1 MKKKLH
7 GSDFKTSSYIR
18 MLSGNLKAF
27 VVILL
32 LCAISVKTL
41 GQSVVIWSED
51 FEEAGNDTYTS
62 NQATIPGFTNQWEYN
77 KDNNGRLRLAAGFNH
92 GGNNAATLDANP
104 TNNYSQNYII
114 ATIDISGYHD
124 NLNLSFYFM
133 HHGEEDHNT
142 DRVWMRS
149 GSGGSYGGW
158 TEIYN
163 LSTNKGA
170 AGSWVN
176 ASGIDVTAQLQPTD
190 TEIQVRF
197 GQYDNYAA
205 NNTTSDDGF
214 TFDDIALIYTPDP
227 VAGDYRTRRSA
238 NWTSNNTWQIFNGT
252 SWQNTNNDPGENSDA
267 GTVYILPGHTI
278 TLNTDRPSGANSI
291 TNLSVEGTLNF
302 GNNTTTR
309 SLVVDG
315 NVTGTGTISMTRNS
329 NPHNLTAGGDF
340 TISTLNPGQA
350 NVFLNGNNPSVI
362 GGTAALQFYNL
373 TINKNAGATTVTN
386 SSMAFSVGNDLQI
399 TRGDLVLEATDANYT
414 VSNDLTVAGNGTLT
428 HSVNWNTAG
437 KFLGI
442 GGDLNIGGVYDFSD
456 VPRSHI
462 QMSGAGTKT
471 INTGTTTLSILTLQ
485 NGDYFANG
493 TVSLDDNFWA
503 MFGTTGSFHTNG
515 QTVTANASVLINGGT
530 VFIDGGTLNVTG
542 GLNVGIGGLNGSVNF
557 TSGSLNT
564 DNVNLGDG
572 TRTGILAQSGGTIN
586 ISGDILINPSC
597 SYALSNS
604 PQINI
609 SGDFT
614 NNGTY
619 AKAGETVTF
628 NGSGSQTITNAPGGV
643 FNNLVFDNAAGFVAI
658 GDITVTGAL
667 TMIEGNIDMGSN
679 MLTLGDASTNVGVF
693 NYTSGTIIG
702 QFERWIA
709 NASTGTFSFPVG
721 TGSNKNTAIISLN
734 SGTSGGSL
742 IVEFIPSDPGSS
754 GLPLTDGSLSVSTAF
769 SDGYWALA
777 TANGFSNND
786 FDLLLDGTGMIS
798 NTIDVNT
805 TVLTRATP
813 GNDWTTEGTHLPAAD
828 PIIYRI
834 EMTTLPAEIGL
845 GVGAPLGAGVAW
857 YTYGGGGDWTDPTTW
872 TQDGSGSTL
881 IPAVGGVPTGLD
893 NVVILSGATVF
904 MDINNVTVAS
914 LELSGELVLGT
925 SSGHDFTIIYG
936 NGKMFLDGSAGLDN
950 FPDGVV
956 SLFADPVLGGTV
968 EYNGNGNG
976 TGTLTLDTQREFNH
990 FILNLD
996 QSTDELVL
1004 LNDLAING
1012 NFTLTQ
1018 GDFQINDNTSTT
1030 IINLAV
1036 NGDALV
1042 DSNASLTVGQGN
1054 TIGSYTIQGGTMP
1067 GVGNY
1072 HNIFHQI
1079 TFANDFTNNGTVR
1092 FTNQTAPVYNEFTST
1107 GAATVRFTGA
1117 SNNTVSLFGTTDFY
1131 NLVVNKGNDQTY
1143 ILEINSDNTSNF
1155 ALYGPNSV
1163 GRVEDSPY
1171 SSANPEVRKALWI
1184 FNGTLHLTGNISI
1197 PTLSE
1202 GNNITGNGDYPIG
1215 QNAALWMDGANITV
1229 YTTADDASQVPAGA
1243 SGVNTGSSN
1252 QALSLYG
1259 TFRITNGF
1267 FGTRASGGFIFWNA
1281 AAGNIL
1287 VEGGTV
1293 NVSQLRSAGGGTGT
1307 NSYIQTGGT
1316 VVVRGSSGQSGE
1328 VDNGY
1333 ALFSMHLQDGV
1344 FAMSGGTLR
1353 VYGQQSGGTVFIN
1366 SADGYYSISGGDLIV
1381 ENTTDANAEIASTTP
1396 FWNVTL
1402 EKNGGTATEI
1412 ELIDNTVQGQTIMNP
1427 DLIVLNN
1434 LTIKNGV
1441 TFDHNGNDVE
1451 IGSDFVIENGGA
1463 YLYDAGKPNTLTM
1476 NGIDNAIMGL
1486 YNIDGG
1492 GDPADQQ
1499 VFHNLIINKPHGK
1512 TITLESG
1519 KTGSN
1524 LLGWQNN
1531 LFRVNGDAFK
1541 VLSGTLDQGV
1551 HSILANCDTVVNYD
1565 ILTVFD
1571 VAGAATDAN
1580 PNGEND
1586 QLKFASNQGTPTDIV
1601 LITSDTSVIGNLK
1614 YYMQTNIVTLNSDLH
1629 IQYLEFSNG
1638 RLDIRDK
1645 NLTID
1650 YWDETKDF
1658 VSGSP
1663 SVNHMIVADGQ
1674 ASDGG
1679 LSLYI
1684 DSERSYTYFFGMGLT
1699 GAEPTSKY
1707 TPATVTVSNFTDD
1720 GYITIRPVDKVLA
1733 TTKPNMD
1740 VLSYYWKVD
1749 HTGFTP
1755 GSEPDV
1761 TYQFTYIDAD
1771 TDGGNEASYVP
1782 GKVLD
1787 DDPFTRS
1794 SEVASNINT
1803 STNVI
1808 TFNGDL
1814 GGGGTPFM
1822 LELANYTAGDP
1833 DRFTGT
1839 VEVYYTKRLGDAAGM
1854 NWRTLENWT
1863 PGTDPG
1869 YARHD
1874 SRQPTATDYPKAG
1887 DVAYVGWVPDG
1898 DPAYTDGKPHGIEID
1913 GTEQLAELRF
1923 TQMTDMSGNPVAR
1936 DYAYNFQFRPT
1947 VCINPGGL
1955 MLAGAVSGEGAF
1967 WLRSEGGNQVDPD
1980 FSSVD
1985 MGAFAKEDS
1994 AYMIYESTSNAFVYD
2009 NIPQEVPNLLISG
2022 DGWGG
2027 SDRNFKIST
2036 DVIVKEDFELLGDVN
2051 LILSSGAT
2059 GDFLVEGD
2067 LRIFRLDING
2077 NDSGGNGEIA
2087 FPNDASRTIEV
2098 LGDLQ
2103 LVNQN
2108 ALINIR
2114 NADNSPVNTS
2124 DLIVHGDIFQ
2134 DNNGGGGMQ
2143 LSSGTNL
2150 DYIHLTL
2157 TGTGNHEFNI
2167 ASGSDA
2173 SLYSMTVDKGSDQ
2186 NSSFSFNGNFTL
2198 DGPTSGVGVDKA
2210 LTLLNGIA
2218 VMNNSSID
2226 IDLTTGD
2233 DDFSIPVS
2241 AGLQVSQGQVNV
2253 SGNDTGIE
2261 LDGSLIIDG
2270 GTVDMD
2276 GTGNGNNYI
2285 EYTASGSAL
2294 IDISAGA
2301 LVVGSQIRG
2310 NLITTTSV
2318 LNYTQT
2324 GGTVIV
2330 GKNAAPEASRSVLE
2344 IHNTGSSFTYTGGSL
2359 TIVRQNTASPAVAAL
2374 RLQPTFYDVT
2384 QTIVIGSG
2392 DTPAGQT
2399 DLGINSNIPLA
2410 GLTITG
2416 SANYPTAVIK
2426 VNPLNLTNTLTIDAG
2441 ATLDGNG
2448 IELTMEGDFVNN
2460 GIYTPNANQTTF
2472 SSSGSQQISGSG
2484 TTGFYDFVKS
2494 GTGTLNTSISF
2505 TIDNDLTIS
2514 EGIFDDNSHTIAL
2527 LGNATIDG
2535 AHQSTGGAGNGLE
2548 FSGATQQLLS
2558 RSGSGIS
2565 SLGIITLQNPNG
2577 VVIPE
2582 DMGYNFDIEG
2592 GLNMNGG
2599 IFNIGS
2605 SAVTLGENALIST
2618 STSFSVSNMIKTN
2631 SSFTDNGLGKTFPLG
2646 YSGVFVYPIGE
2657 VKYTPVTMDF
2667 TGGTSGSSVG
2677 TIAVRPANEYH
2688 PTVNDGVQGMP
2699 TQPDI
2704 NNVLQYYWT
2713 LRASNFNGFS
2723 ADVTFQYDETEVSVT
2738 EGGFSESDYIP
2749 ARILAFDNPTNL
2761 VNKYDVADVD
2771 DSANEILFSA
2781 SSVFTGV
2788 NANGISGDYFA
2799 GIDEAIPDNVATYTV
2814 DVDGGSV
2821 SGDSYDE
2828 DVPGGGAPS
2837 GAVII
2842 IPSGFTLDF
2851 NVDNVQLY
2859 KTEIRD
2865 GGTLQISNTEFH
2877 RLGIVEGIGTLK
2889 IVHNDP
2895 GNPSLPAGDYGTFF
2909 SCSGGGLEYAG
2920 TGSYN
2925 ILGGIPN
2932 IRNLTLSGSGNR
2944 NFPNNDVTVCEDLI
2958 ADGPDIFGAVGRRID
2973 VDGDLYVQSGSL
2985 NAPSADVFDLAGDG
2999 FLYGGQINGNSS
3011 GSVNIYGSLLI
3022 DGGDLNVGSSS
3033 YVFSLF
3039 SDFTFLNGTFN
3050 GGTGNSRV
3058 EFGNDATSQTPSTI
3072 SGNLTGSN
3080 AFKNLYV
3087 NKTLSNKIVNLN
3099 GDIQIDKQLVLTD
3112 GIVNTN
3118 GNSVILGSVAS
3129 VTPDGGQANSYVN
3142 GRVVKT
3148 LSTAGD
3154 DFLFPIGGA
3163 DRYRPAYL
3171 LDVSVGAL
3179 DWEAE
3184 YYQASPVTDTDV
3196 SNLTSSDAAILTM
3209 SSEEYW
3215 RITDGQ
3221 SPGSATATVGLS
3233 WGSDSYVSSNS
3244 SEREQLR
3251 VMVWNET
3258 NSNWDNA
3265 GGANYSGSHTDAFG
3279 MFNTL
3284 GTVTFSEKIFTLG
3297 STDLSNP
3304 LPVELVSFIG
3314 KEKEG
3319 KIILNWETASEQN
3332 NDYFLVEHSVD
3343 GITFKEIARVTGGG
3357 TINITQYYSYT
3368 HRLPSYPDNY
3378 YRLKQVDFD
3387 GAFEYSDAI
3396 LIRLNKELA
3405 PDGIDFVMYPNP
3417 TTTNSVN
3424 IRLNSVD
3431 FSRPLGIQVV
3441 NLNGRLIYQ
3450 KMIDSVDF
3458 NSDINLDFGYGMTR
3472 GIYLVRLVQ
3481 SGNTTVRKLVLK

>member
-1 MKKKLH
+1 MGKAISFKRGNRFFESTDKPDRHLMKKKLH

-77 KDNNGRLRLAAGFNH
+77 KDSNGRLRLAAGFNH
-92 GGNNAATLDANP
+92 GGSNAATLDANP
-104 TNNYSQNYII
+104 TGTNSQNYII
-114 ATIDISGYHD
+114 TTIDISGYHD
-124 NLNLSFYFM
+124 NITLSFYFM
-133 HHGEEDHNT
+133 HHGEEDQNG

-158 TEIYN
+158 TEIFN
-163 LSTNKGA
+163 LSTNKGS

-176 ASGIDVTAQLQPTD
+176 ASGIDITAQLQPTD

-197 GQYDNYAA
+197 GQYDNFSA
-205 NNTTSDDGF
+205 NNTTSNDGF
-214 TFDDIALIYTPDP
+214 TFDDISLVYTRALTD
-227 VAGDYRTRRSA
+227 GDYRTRNNG
-238 NWTSNNTWQIFNGT
+238 NWNSNNTWQVYSGGSWTNCSAGDYPGASAGSGLVEIRSNHDVTITADVPNSIAYLTIDGGNRDSYLQFNAGFSLTVTGQTYLNSNSNNDEKAVRVDAGIFQTGSINANSNGDSRDAYVRISTGTVIVDRDIALNATGVRTYILFTGSGTLIVGGTITGGNIT
-252 SWQNTNNDPGENSDA
+252 STNNGHNTNPPTSGTVDYNSNDAQNIGDYTYYNLTFSGSGTKTSTGVTVNNVLSMEGTATVA
-267 GTVYILPGHTI
+267 GTTPSFSAAA
-278 TLNTDRPSGANSI
+278 TLQYKGSGLQTSGAEFPSTFSGSGGVI
-291 TNLSVEGTLNF
+291 
-302 GNNTTTR
+302 
-309 SLVVDG
+309 VDNASG
-315 NVTGTGTISMTRNS
+315 VNVTGS
-329 NPHNLTAGGDF
+329 H
-340 TISTLNPGQA
+340 
-350 NVFLNGNNPSVI
+350 
-362 GGTAALQFYNL
+362 
-373 TINKNAGATTVTN
+373 TVT
-386 SSMAFSVGNDLQI
+386 SQ
-399 TRGDLVLEATDANYT
+399 
-414 VSNDLTVAGNGTLT
+414 
-428 HSVNWNTAG
+428 
-437 KFLGI
+437 
-442 GGDLNIGGVYDFSD
+442 
-456 VPRSHI
+456 
-462 QMSGAGTKT
+462 
-471 INTGTTTLSILTLQ
+471 LTL
-485 NGDYFANG
+485 AN
-493 TVSLDDNFWA
+493 
-503 MFGTTGSFHTNG
+503 
-515 QTVTANASVLINGGT
+515 
-530 VFIDGGTLNVTG
+530 
-542 GLNVGIGGLNGSVNF
+542 
-557 TSGSLNT
+557 
-564 DNVNLGDG
+564 
-572 TRTGILAQSGGTIN
+572 
-586 ISGDILINPSC
+586 
-597 SYALSNS
+597 
-604 PQINI
+604 
-609 SGDFT
+609 
-614 NNGTY
+614 
-619 AKAGETVTF
+619 
-628 NGSGSQTITNAPGGV
+628 
-643 FNNLVFDNAAGFVAI
+643 
-658 GDITVTGAL
+658 
-667 TMIEGNIDMGSN
+667 GNIDMGAN
-679 MLTLGDASTNVGVF
+679 TLTLGNSTANEGVF
-693 NYTSGTIIG
+693 NYTNGTIIG
-702 QFERWIA
+702 KFERWIA
-709 NASTGTFSFPVG
+709 NASTATFDFPVG
-721 TGSNKNTAIISLN
+721 TAGHKNTALIDLN

-742 IVEFIPSDPGSS
+742 IVEYIAADPGSA
-754 GLPLTDGSLSVSTAF
+754 GLPLADAGTSVSEAF
-769 SDGYWALA
+769 SDGYWAFT
-777 TANGFSNND
+777 TANGFSNNN
-786 FDLLLDGTGMIS
+786 FDLTLDGTGMAS
-798 NTIDVNT
+798 NTIDT
-805 TVLTRATP
+805 YTRILTRP
-813 GNDWTTEGTHLPAAD
+813 NLGDWTVEGTHLAASD
-828 PIIYRI
+828 PLVYRAG
-834 EMTTLPAEIGL
+834 MTTLPAEFGL
-845 GVGAPLGAGVAW
+845 GVTGIPPAPTTW

-872 TQDGSGSTL
+872 TLDGSGSTL
-881 IPAVGGVPTGLD
+881 SPSGGGVPASSD
-893 NVVILSGATVF
+893 YVVILSGATVIL
-904 MDINNVTVAS
+904 DANNVTIAS
-914 LELSGELVLGT
+914 LELVGELYLGNT
-925 SSGHDFTIIYG
+925 SGHDFTIISG
-936 NGKMFLDGSAGLDN
+936 NGKMYFEGATGLDN
-950 FPDGVV
+950 FPDGVT
-956 SLFADPVLGGTV
+956 SQFANALIGGTV
-968 EYNGNGNG
+968 EYNG
-976 TGTLTLDTQREFNH
+976 TGLTMNSPREFNH
-990 FILNLD
+990 LIVNLD
-996 QSTDELVL
+996 NPTDVLVL
-1004 LNDLAING
+1004 LSDLVLNG
-1012 NFTLTQ
+1012 DFTLTQ
-1018 GDFQINDNTSTT
+1018 GVFRINDNSSTT
-1030 IINLAV
+1030 ILNLTV

-1215 QNAALWMDGANITV
+1215 QSAALWMDGANITV

-1412 ELIDNTVQGQTIMNP
+1412 DLVTNDVQGQTIMNP

-1434 LTIKNGV
+1434 FTIKNGV

-1645 NLTID
+1645 NLKID

-1658 VSGSP
+1658 VGDDVSP

-1749 HTGFTP
+1749 YFGFTP

-1761 TYQFTYIDAD
+1761 TYQFTYVDAD

-2448 IELTMEGDFVNN
+2448 IELTMEGDFVND

-2958 ADGPDIFGAVGRRID
+2958 TDGPDIFGAVGRRID

-2985 NAPSADVFDLAGDG
+2985 NTPDANVFDLAGDG

-3033 YVFSLF
+3033 YVFRLF

-3148 LSTAGD
+3148 LFTAGD
-3154 DFLFPIGGA
+3154 DFVFPIGGA

-3396 LIRLNKELA
+3396 LIRLNKELV